1 MNKKI
6 FKLTM
11 VFLIFSTVVLT
22 GAVAQTTGQT
32 TSRRGANLQLILIG
46 TEPVPLM
53 KGEYADVRVKLRNT
67 GYSKAKNVE
76 LEYVPE
82 YPFSIDPDRDKTK
95 YFGDIE
101 QGEEYHA
108 RFQVRV
114 DDNAVSGEHDLKF
127 RTSTEVATRSHNV
140 PVDVRT
146 REAVI
151 SVEEV
156 SVEDDLIPPS
166 MTKEVSLEISNLADS
181 TMRNIDI
188 SLGLRPEAGSPEE
201 AQFGMEGMDTG
212 EEIPLITVGETTEK
226 RISSIA
232 PKETSKVTFPVK
244 ADSDA
249 DEKAY
254 KVPIGL
260 RYEDEMGNE
269 FQKLEYT
276 GITVGGIP
284 ELETGI
290 ASIDEYP
297 VSGEVRDVS
306 IRMINRG
313 LSKAKFVKME
323 VLEHESFEVIGER
336 DEYIGEM
343 EPDDYD
349 SSSFKIYIEEGVE
362 EVEIPLSLEYRDS
375 EGNVMEEEQTVS
387 FGTYDREYLE
397 SIGLIEDGRGVL
409 TALLIVIA
417 IVVLVI
423 IYRKKKNR
431 RKSLLEEE

>member
-6 FKLTM
+6 LKMTII
-11 VFLIFSTVVLT
+11 FLILTTAVLT
-22 GAVAQTTGQT
+22 NAVAQTTGHT

-53 KGEYADVRVKLRNT
+53 KGEYADVWVKLRNT
-67 GYSKAKNVE
+67 GDSKAKNVE

-82 YPFSIDPDRDKTK
+82 YPFSIDPDREKTK

-127 RTSTEVATRSHNV
+127 KTSTEVLTRSHNV

-146 REAVI
+146 REAVL
-151 SVEEV
+151 SVHQV

-166 MTKEVSLEISNLADS
+166 MTKEVSLDISNLADS

-188 SLGLRPEAGSPEE
+188 SLGLRPEAGSPEQ

-212 EEIPLITVGETTEK
+212 EEIPLITIGETTEK

-232 PKETSKVTFPVK
+232 PKETRTVTFPVK

-276 GITVGGIP
+276 GITVGGEP
-284 ELETGI
+284 QLETGI
-290 ASIDEYP
+290 ANIEGHP
-297 VSGEVRDVS
+297 ISGRTLDVS
-306 IRMINRG
+306 IRLINRG
-313 LSKAKFVKME
+313 LSEAKFLQIKLLEDDSYE
-323 VLEHESFEVIGER
+323 VVGR
-336 DEYIGEM
+336 DDVYIGHM

-349 SSSFKIYIEEGVE
+349 SSVFQIFVE
-362 EVEIPLSLEYRDS
+362 ESTELVEIPVEMDYRDS
-375 EGNVMEEEQTVS
+375 EGNVVSEQQTVVFKTYTPEELDR
-387 FGTYDREYLE
+387 FGL
-397 SIGLIEDGRGVL
+397 SEDGLNIVVVVVF
-409 TALLIVIA
+409 AVLLIGALIW
-417 IVVLVI
+417 
-423 IYRKKKNR
+423 YKKRKNKQR
-431 RKSLLEEE
+431 RILED